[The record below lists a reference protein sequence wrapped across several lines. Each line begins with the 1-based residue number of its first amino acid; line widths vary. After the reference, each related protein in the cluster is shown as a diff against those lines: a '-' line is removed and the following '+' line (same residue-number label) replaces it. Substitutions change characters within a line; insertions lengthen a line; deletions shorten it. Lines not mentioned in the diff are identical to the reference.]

1 MNKAKN
7 PSRQS
12 VAIAAMFTLLTLVQ
26 AAGGAIAATTAGAP
40 AASASAAQAAPPA
53 GHASM
58 ALPPAGHGAMMAR
71 KKPPAAPI
79 KRVDINFASKKEL
92 KTLPGIG
99 EAEADKIIAN
109 RPYCSK
115 ADLASK
121 NVMLA
126 GPYAALKDRVALIRK
141 IDPKKCKG

>member
-26 AAGGAIAATTAGAP
+26 AAGGAIAATTAVAP

-99 EAEADKIIAN
+99 EAEADTIIAN

-121 NVMLA
+121 SVIPA

-141 IDPKKCKG
+141 IDPKNCKG